1 MCPHRLRKIKKGET
15 MWEDRLL
22 QRAFRTIKLF
32 GIVIFSWILL
42 MGSVATT
49 IAAESIAI
57 SCYIENL
64 YVGNAVVYDVINAA
78 NACNNLYVD
87 CRGKCSGCF
96 QDLDY
101 NVAEVCINTNSQKY
115 LRY

>member
-1 MCPHRLRKIKKGET
+1 VLIDQGNSKKGET

-22 QRAFRTIKLF
+22 QKAFRTIKLF
-32 GIVIFSWILL
+32 GIVIFSLILL

-57 SCYIENL
+57 SCYIGNR
-64 YVGNAVVYDVINAA
+64 YVGSAVVYDVINAT

-101 NVAEVCINTNSQKY
+101 DVAEVCINTNTQKY

>member
-1 MCPHRLRKIKKGET
+1 

-32 GIVIFSWILL
+32 GIVIFSLILL

-57 SCYIENL
+57 FCYIENL
-64 YVGNAVVYDVINAA
+64 YVGNAVVYDVRNAA
-78 NACNNLYVD
+78 NACNNFYVD
-87 CRGKCSGCF
+87 CRAQCSGCF